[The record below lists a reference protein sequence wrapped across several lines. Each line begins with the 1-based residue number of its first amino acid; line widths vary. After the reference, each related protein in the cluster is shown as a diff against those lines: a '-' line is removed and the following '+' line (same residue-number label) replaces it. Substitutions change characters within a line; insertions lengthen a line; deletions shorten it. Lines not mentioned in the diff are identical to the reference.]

1 MEKNGTEEILKRISD
16 RRKELGMSYQDLADA
31 TGLAKTTLQRYETGH
46 ITNIPINRIDA
57 LAKGLQCSPA
67 YIMGWT
73 ECEDDNF
80 ADKMKMR
87 YGRIFDIVDRLNEA
101 ERKKAQKLLEDVFE
115 K

>member
-57 LAKGLQCSPA
+57 LSAPLPILWDGRNAKMTISP
-67 YIMGWT
+67 T
-73 ECEDDNF
+73 
-80 ADKMKMR
+80 K
-87 YGRIFDIVDRLNEA
+87 
-101 ERKKAQKLLEDVFE
+101 
-115 K
+115 